1 MTRQVNSASFR
12 VRFGELG
19 VRVEDGEIT
28 FQACLLRR
36 QEFLEQDGA
45 LHYFDIDGDWKQLLL
60 PSGSL
65 AFTFCQEPVV
75 YQFVEHTS
83 GITVNPRGSS
93 NLEFEGCRLER
104 EMSQNIFRR
113 DDRIER
119 IDVRI
124 PKNELAWQNEC
135 EDLSLNLCGFVP
147 LVCPSH
153 WDKNGKHSLE
163 VVRRF
168 ALSGGFP
175 LMYWNYRS
183 LLAISSILSAVFCRL
198 NGDILGVLRGFFN

>member
-1 MTRQVNSASFR
+1 
-12 VRFGELG
+12 
-19 VRVEDGEIT
+19 
-28 FQACLLRR
+28 
-36 QEFLEQDGA
+36 
-45 LHYFDIDGDWKQLLL
+45 
-60 PSGSL
+60 
-65 AFTFCQEPVV
+65 
-75 YQFVEHTS
+75 
-83 GITVNPRGSS
+83 
-93 NLEFEGCRLER
+93 
-104 EMSQNIFRR
+104 
-113 DDRIER
+113 IER